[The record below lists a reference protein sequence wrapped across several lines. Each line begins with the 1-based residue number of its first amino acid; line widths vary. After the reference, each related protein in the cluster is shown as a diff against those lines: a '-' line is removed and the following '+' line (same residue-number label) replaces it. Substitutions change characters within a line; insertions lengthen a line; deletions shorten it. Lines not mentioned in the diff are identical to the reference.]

1 MHYLFFSINTKKK
14 KVTSDLVNTSFNL
27 VQEQMDIKG
36 YNAPGTIYYREIINK
51 HVVKKLTN
59 IGISSDGLRH

>member
-1 MHYLFFSINTKKK
+1 MHYFIFLNQYQKK